1 MINQQTV
8 PSRGGVHSY
17 GSDLAFLE
25 LEPNMSGRVFV
36 QSQGSLEGP
45 VSDHHGDIVDRG
57 LVLQDVMDFIRRE
70 PGNIFSIDLQN
81 LITKSVKFRSLCNL
95 D

>member
-1 MINQQTV
+1 M
-8 PSRGGVHSY
+8 
-17 GSDLAFLE
+17 
-25 LEPNMSGRVFV
+25 
-36 QSQGSLEGP
+36 QSQSPLEWP
-45 VSDHHGDIVDRG
+45 ISDHHGDVVDGG

-81 LITKSVKFRSLCNL
+81 LITKSVNLRSLRNL